1 MKNTRFLTL
10 LLGLLFALGW
20 SYKVYALAF
29 NLPTNGDNV
38 VGHLQWTQALPG
50 DTFSSIGRRYD
61 IGYYELVEANPGI
74 NPDNPSPGTIIVV
87 PTRFILPPVPRQG
100 LVVNL
105 TELRIYFYPADSKKV
120 ITYPIGIGREGWDTP
135 VGLMQ
140 IIEKTV
146 NPTWY
151 VPDSIRKAREAD
163 GVILPKFIP
172 PGPENPLGGYRMRLS
187 KPTYL
192 IHGTNDYRGVGR
204 RSSSG
209 CMRMFPEDVEDLF
222 AKVKVKTPVNVI
234 DMAYK
239 AGWENN
245 QLYLEAH
252 VPLQEQMGTPAAD
265 NGAMEKIVSVE
276 AAREPSVQ
284 IDWDLAKHIVKV
296 QSGIP
301 QCIAKNF
308 TSIQSTDV
316 QQNQVNADV
325 VTDKLGDLTTKN
337 KENLPLISSSTA

>member
-1 MKNTRFLTL
+1 ML
-10 LLGLLFALGW
+10 LLVLLFALGW
-20 SYKVYALAF
+20 SYKIYALAF
-29 NLPTNGDNV
+29 NLPTNGDNI

-74 NPDNPSPGTIIVV
+74 NPDNPPPGTVIVV
-87 PTRFILPPVPRQG
+87 PTRFILPSVPRQG

-105 TELRIYFYPADSKKV
+105 TELRIYFYPANSNKV
-120 ITYPIGIGREGWDTP
+120 VTYPIGIGREGWDTP
-135 VGLMQ
+135 VGLMH

-222 AKVKVKTPVNVI
+222 ARVKVKTPVNVL

-245 QLYLEAH
+245 QLYLETH
-252 VPLQEQMGTPAAD
+252 VPLQEQMGTLATD
-265 NGAMEKIVSVE
+265 NGTMEKVVSVE
-276 AAREPSVQ
+276 ATKEPSVQ
-284 IDWDLAKHIVKV
+284 IDWDLAKYIARL
-296 QSGIP
+296 QNGIP
-301 QCIAKNF
+301 QRITKNSL
-308 TSIQSTDV
+308 SISSTDV
-316 QQNQVNADV
+316 QQNNFNSGTANDNSDV
-325 VTDKLGDLTTKN
+325 LTTKD
-337 KENLPLISSSTA
+337 KETLPPILSVSAS